1 MVAPTQCKHTKRAS
15 LKLAPAHFFAFTV
28 SNVSSMGDE
37 SLFARAGRPN
47 WLRVWF
53 GLLGLWLTFGVLGT
67 LFNYQALLARGRPIS
82 WVQAIKMN
90 LAGYGIWA
98 FLLTPVVLCL
108 CAKFPLS
115 RGGLLKL
122 GSAHVVSITATS
134 TMDVC
139 IKTLLG
145 GRAFP
150 GAQSHPFFTQFH
162 KYFFSEAEADIQI
175 YLLIAVIGYVVAY
188 YSALR
193 AQERHAAELETNLVR
208 TKLQVLK
215 TQLQPHF
222 LFNTLHSVAAL
233 IRKDP
238 RGAEKMICSLGDL
251 LRLTLANE
259 DVPKVT
265 LRSELEFLQVY
276 LDIQKVRFQD
286 RLITEIEVDQ
296 QTLDSMVPYLLLQ
309 PLVENAIKHG
319 VARMRENGRIAV
331 CIGQVSGALSIAVVN
346 DSGTANPVPEDER
359 LGIGLENI
367 RSRLRMLY
375 GSGGTLRAVEL
386 PDRRFQ
392 VEVRIPV
399 ETRAIHGLDAALVRS
414 LLPEELGVGR

>member
-1 MVAPTQCKHTKRAS
+1 
-15 LKLAPAHFFAFTV
+15 
-28 SNVSSMGDE
+28 MGDE
-37 SLFARAGRPN
+37 ALFARAGRPN
-47 WLRVWF
+47 WFRVWF
-53 GLLGLWLTFGVLGT
+53 GLLGLWATFGVLGT

-82 WVQAIKMN
+82 WAQAIKMN
-90 LAGYGIWA
+90 LASYGIWA

-115 RGGLLKL
+115 RSGLLKL
-122 GSAHVVSITATS
+122 GSAHVLSITATS
-134 TMDVC
+134 SMDVC

-150 GAQSHPFFTQFH
+150 GAQSHPFLTQFH

-193 AQERHAAELETNLVR
+193 AQERHAAELETNLVQ

-222 LFNTLHSVAAL
+222 LFNTLHSVTAL

-251 LRLTLANE
+251 LRLTLADE
-259 DVPKVT
+259 DVSKVT
-265 LRSELEFLQVY
+265 LRRELEFLHMY
-276 LDIQKVRFQD
+276 LDIQRVRFQD
-286 RLITEIEVDQ
+286 RLVPEIEIDQ
-296 QTLDSMVPYLLLQ
+296 AALDSIVPYLLLQ

-319 VARMRENGRIAV
+319 VARMRETGQIGIRIRQESRV
-331 CIGQVSGALSIAVVN
+331 LSIAVVN
-346 DSGTANPVPEDER
+346 DTGAATPVPEDER

-375 GSGGTLRAVEL
+375 GSAGTLRAMEL
-386 PDRRFQ
+386 PGRQFQ

-399 ETRAIHGLDAALVRS
+399 ETRAVHGLEAALIPS
-414 LLPEELGVGR
+414 LSPEGLGVGR